1 MYEGIYQ
8 SKEEKQESL
17 RSIGNRI
24 CFFRKNTGMTQA
36 QLASLVDIDYRTLS
50 RYENGNSEMGVNLL
64 FKIAAALH
72 VSVDDLAPKW
82 MKKRDEQTET
92 LIALFSG
99 MNADQKKE
107 MLRFAHFTL
116 CS

>member
-1 MYEGIYQ
+1 MYEGINQ

-17 RSIGNRI
+17 RSIGNRN
-24 CFFRKNTGMTQA
+24 CFLRKNIAMTQA

-72 VSVDDLAPKW
+72 VNADDLAPEW
-82 MKKRDEQTET
+82 MGREDAQT
-92 LIALFSG
+92 
-99 MNADQKKE
+99 
-107 MLRFAHFTL
+107 
-116 CS
+116 

>member
-24 CFFRKNTGMTQA
+24 CFFRKNIGMTQA

-72 VSVDDLAPKW
+72 VSADDLAPEW

-99 MNADQKKE
+99 MNAAQKKE

>member
-24 CFFRKNTGMTQA
+24 CFFRKNIGMTQA

-72 VSVDDLAPKW
+72 VSVDDLAPEW

-99 MNADQKKE
+99 MSADQKKE
-107 MLRFAHFTL
+107 MLLFAHFTL